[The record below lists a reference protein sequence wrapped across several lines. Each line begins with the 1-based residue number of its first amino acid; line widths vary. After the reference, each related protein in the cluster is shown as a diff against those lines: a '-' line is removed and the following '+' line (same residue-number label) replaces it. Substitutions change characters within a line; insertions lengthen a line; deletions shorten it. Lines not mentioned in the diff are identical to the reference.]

1 VHVQPPLANV
11 KFKDGFGL
19 LQNQWIRAFPASV
32 AKIETLLLNSVFQAY
47 SRSQTFSILD
57 YGTNYCNLFNLMD
70 GSGLI
75 LDPAYTEETDD
86 SICTQY
92 STADCDI
99 YK

>member
-1 VHVQPPLANV
+1 
-11 KFKDGFGL
+11 
-19 LQNQWIRAFPASV
+19 
-32 AKIETLLLNSVFQAY
+32 
-47 SRSQTFSILD
+47 
-57 YGTNYCNLFNLMD
+57 MD

>member
-1 VHVQPPLANV
+1 
-11 KFKDGFGL
+11 
-19 LQNQWIRAFPASV
+19 
-32 AKIETLLLNSVFQAY
+32 VFQAY

-57 YGTNYCNLFNLMD
+57 YGTNYCNLYNLMD

-75 LDPAYTEETDD
+75 LDPAYTEETND